1 MTDNLTV
8 NKSHLKIHKLL
19 TDAGIPYV
27 IIKGLASGLYYPDF
41 LLRSMG
47 DVDFLISENDVEKA
61 FRACF
66 SKFKVGALAVTDGK
80 NPAFIAEN
88 GKEIDSLPVPV
99 VENPVNPIGS
109 GDTCSGVM
117 LSEIV
122 SGSSLREAFCCGL
135 AAASANCLT
144 EDPATFDCA
153 IAKRFLIN

>member
-1 MTDNLTV
+1 MDAFIGIDKILQNGVDL
-8 NKSHLKIHKLL
+8 LKINLDELNVL
-19 TDAGIPYV
+19 TGE
-27 IIKGLASGLYYPDF
+27 K
-41 LLRSMG
+41 
-47 DVDFLISENDVEKA
+47 DVEKA

-80 NPAFIAEN
+80 NPAFISGN
-88 GKEIDSLPVPV
+88 GKDIDSLPVPV

-122 SGSSLREAFCCGL
+122 SGTPLREAFRCGL

-144 EDPATFDCA
+144 EDPATFDRT
-153 IAKRFLIN
+153 IAKSFLANE